1 MGDIVLD
8 VKDGNLGHAPNKKTA
23 AKKLEQIVADYLKLL
38 IKEGD
43 QNGNNHVGE

>member
-1 MGDIVLD
+1 MGEITLD

-43 QNGNNHVGE
+43 QNGNDHVGE